1 VEARMWEYLSIK
13 KDSWAEVSRKMTL
26 NGVSRHPRIIDRADG
41 RDNNFN
47 LIRMLAA
54 TGVLVSHSYP
64 ISLGPNTP
72 EPLSDILAGTTLGM
86 ICVMVFFSISGFF
99 ISRSFEKRRS
109 LKDFLQARALRLF
122 PALTIVLAVTVAVSA
137 VFLTSALPKVFWLG
151 ASEYFIRNLLL
162 FFPKYPLPGVFEANP
177 FGPAINGSL
186 WTLNYEVICYLGVVL
201 LGILGLLG
209 RPAAFAVCLTL
220 FLVLYALAQVQ
231 PLHSRFENLAQLGLP
246 FSIGMSFW
254 VWRKVIPLSWPLA
267 GAALVVAALLG
278 PTPIFNFALVL
289 ALTYGIFVLGY
300 TRLRPIEGYNRLG
313 DFSYGTYIY
322 SFPLQQLVASFGVVS
337 PLENMALA
345 FPAVLICAIL
355 SWNFVEKPAIR
366 FRGVPT
372 VRHTNTFR

>member
-1 VEARMWEYLSIK
+1 
-13 KDSWAEVSRKMTL
+13 MTL
-26 NGVSRHPRIIDRADG
+26 VGISRLPRIVDRAEG

-54 TGVLVSHSYP
+54 MGVLVSHAYP
-64 ISLGPNTP
+64 LSLGPNTP
-72 EPLSDILAGTTLGM
+72 EPLSDMLAGTTLGM

-99 ISRSFEKRRS
+99 ISRSFENSHS

-122 PALTIVLAVTVAVSA
+122 PALMIVLAVTVAVSA

-151 ASEYFIRNLLL
+151 ASEYFMRNLLL
-162 FFPKYPLPGVFEANP
+162 FFPKYSLPGVFEANP

-186 WTLNYEVICYLGVVL
+186 WTLNYEVLCYFGVL
-201 LGILGLLG
+201 LCGILGLLG
-209 RPAAFAVCLTL
+209 RPTAFAVWLTL

-254 VWRKVIPLSWPLA
+254 VWRRVIPLSWPLA

-278 PTPIFNFALVL
+278 PTPVFNFALTL

-300 TRLRPIEGYNRLG
+300 TGLRPLEGYNRLG

-322 SFPLQQLVASFGVVS
+322 SFPIQQLVASFGVVS
-337 PLENMALA
+337 PFENIVLA

-355 SWNFVEKPAIR
+355 SWIFVEKPALR
-366 FRGVPT
+366 LRGVPT
-372 VRHTNTFR
+372 VRHAHTLR